1 MSYRLGSPA
10 TSSGY
15 LFCHRDAKPEEE
27 NQELSWLY
35 NNDGKPR
42 IWKLRAHYKNRPIDH
57 EELIKAFNIYVSY
70 NEYIILEKKIY
81 NQSTGLLEKSE
92 KIAVKTIKRG
102 NDKWK
107 KKLKRKLFSLKDPIK
122 QELSKHHSTSNVLF
136 ITFTIDPKV
145 FSLEEAWKEINN
157 YFNRGITNLRNKYGQ
172 LAYAKV
178 LEAHASG
185 YPHIHALIW
194 LKEKSFEITK
204 WRNKFDRK
212 LTWRVKNKRERKR
225 IKSCWKMGFTDIQ
238 VVYGQRGVSS
248 YLEKMFTYISKD
260 TIKVFDQA
268 KTKLNAK
275 LLDQLM
281 NELAKQEQKIYLG
294 LALSSLFN
302 KHSFGLSQK
311 LLPIARLDSVKN
323 NSNFFNK
330 LLGSENANFLVI
342 WEFIDLVSEKELLSF
357 EKIKVT

>member
-1 MSYRLGSPA
+1 LDYQEVVPRPLLAPC
-10 TSSGY
+10 SSGGV
-15 LFCHRDAKPEEE
+15 AKQGEE
-27 NQELSWLY
+27 NQQLSWLY

-42 IWKLRAHYKNRPIDH
+42 IWKLRAHYKNKPIDYQ
-57 EELIKAFNIYVSY
+57 ELIKAFDIYVSY

-81 NQSTGLLEKSE
+81 NQSTGELEKSE

-107 KKLKRKLFSLKDPIK
+107 KKLKRKLFSLEDPIK
-122 QELSKHHSTSNVLF
+122 QELSKHHSTSNILF
-136 ITFTIDPKV
+136 VTFTIDPKV

-194 LKEKSFEITK
+194 LREKSFEIAK
-204 WRNKFDRK
+204 WKNKSDGK
-212 LTWRVKNKRERKR
+212 LTWRVKNKIERKR

-248 YLEKMFTYISKD
+248 YLEKMFNYISKD
-260 TIKVFDQA
+260 IIDQA
-268 KTKLNAK
+268 KTKLNEEQLNQ
-275 LLDQLM
+275 LLS
-281 NELAKQEQKIYLG
+281 ELSKQKQKIYLG

-323 NSNFFNK
+323 NSNFFGQ
-330 LLGSENANFLVI
+330 LLGSENAKFLVI
-342 WEFIDLVSEKELLSF
+342 WEFVELVSEKELLSYGSI
-357 EKIKVT
+357 KIA